1 MGTPLFVID
10 GIIKDE
16 AQFNNLDVNDIE
28 NISILKDG
36 AAAIY
41 GVKAAN
47 GVVLVTT
54 KNGSKNQKAA
64 VTLDF
69 N

>member
-41 GVKAAN
+41 GVNKQEWSRT
-47 GVVLVTT
+47 GYY
-54 KNGSKNQKAA
+54 KKW
-64 VTLDF
+64 F
-69 N
+69 